1 MEVCFLASGERLAV
15 LDEEQFHGQS
25 ARDMKR
31 TLADGLGVSRFLD
44 LIIIFY
50 KYISSGKHT
59 KSYWKLLFIVDL
71 HSKNGDFP

>member
-25 ARDMKR
+25 ARDVKR

-44 LIIIFY
+44 LIIIF
-50 KYISSGKHT
+50 
-59 KSYWKLLFIVDL
+59 FINIYPLVNIQKAIENCYL
-71 HSKNGDFP
+71 